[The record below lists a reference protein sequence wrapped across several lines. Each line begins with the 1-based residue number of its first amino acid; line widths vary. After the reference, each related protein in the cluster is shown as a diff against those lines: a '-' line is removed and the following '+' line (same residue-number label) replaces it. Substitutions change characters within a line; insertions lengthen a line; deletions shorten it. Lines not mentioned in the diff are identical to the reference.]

1 MKAVEV
7 IPVTPVDEFCR
18 DAEFEENILNDEK
31 SVTCRE
37 IFSFKSAFA
46 EENIEESLDEI
57 LKNTNISS
65 KKIIHRDQLGSGSA
79 LYLYTLEL
87 KIERGKHQKTS
98 LYWPQMSP
106 SQMELFQNL
115 KRIF

>member
-1 MKAVEV
+1 LQGS
-7 IPVTPVDEFCR
+7 
-18 DAEFEENILNDEK
+18 EFEENILNDEK

-37 IFSFKSAFA
+37 NFSFKSAFA

-57 LKNTNISS
+57 LKNTNILS

-79 LYLYTLEL
+79 VYLYTLEL
-87 KIERGKHQKTS
+87 KFEIGKHQKTCFS
-98 LYWPQMSP
+98 WPQMSP

-115 KRIF
+115 KRIFLVGFQPLPYS

>member
-1 MKAVEV
+1 VTPLE
-7 IPVTPVDEFCR
+7 IDLVTPVDEFCR

-37 IFSFKSAFA
+37 IFSFKSAFPK
-46 EENIEESLDEI
+46 ENIVKSLDEI

-65 KKIIHRDQLGSGSA
+65 KKIIHRDQLGSRSA
-79 LYLYTLEL
+79 VYLYTLEL
-87 KIERGKHQKTS
+87 KIKRGKHQKTS
-98 LYWPQMSP
+98 FSWPQMSP

-115 KRIF
+115 RRIF